1 MSWKM
6 GMLQE
11 LYIYIY
17 IYFFINFIETPVH
30 YVAITFREK
39 AFSHLNKCI

>member
-1 MSWKM
+1 MSRKM

-17 IYFFINFIETPVH
+17 KKLFINFIETPVH

-39 AFSHLNKCI
+39 AFSHLNKFI